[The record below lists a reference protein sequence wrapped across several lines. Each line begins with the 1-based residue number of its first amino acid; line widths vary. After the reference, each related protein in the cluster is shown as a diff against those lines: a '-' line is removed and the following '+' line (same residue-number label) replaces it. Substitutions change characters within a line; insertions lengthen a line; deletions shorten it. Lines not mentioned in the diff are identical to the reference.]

1 MSEGAY
7 IMVWPF
13 TNKQERQAEAMSMI
27 LAENSYERK
36 MERMAGW
43 VRTVVALV
51 GGVALTFGILFGLDM
66 LGYTPQDVWNWIPS
80 SN

>member
-1 MSEGAY
+1 M
-7 IMVWPF
+7 WPF

-43 VRTVVALV
+43 VRTFAALI
-51 GGVALTFGILFGLDM
+51 GGVALTFGVLFGLDA
-66 LGYTPQDVWNWIPS
+66 LGYPPSEVWDYITNR
-80 SN
+80 

>member
-1 MSEGAY
+1 M
-7 IMVWPF
+7 WPF

-43 VRTVVALV
+43 VRTFVALI
-51 GGVALTFGILFGLDM
+51 GGVALTFGVLFGLDA
-66 LGYTPQDVWNWIPS
+66 LGYPPSEVWDYITIDEGPL
-80 SN
+80 

>member
-1 MSEGAY
+1 
-7 IMVWPF
+7 MVWPF

-43 VRTVVALV
+43 VRTFLALA
-51 GGVALTFGILFGLDM
+51 GGILITFGLLLALDLFG
-66 LGYTPQDVWNWIPS
+66 YAPSDVWDWVRNS
-80 SN
+80 G

>member
-1 MSEGAY
+1 
-7 IMVWPF
+7 MVWPF

-43 VRTVVALV
+43 VRTFLAMVA
-51 GGVALTFGILFGLDM
+51 GVSITFGILFGLDM
-66 LGYTPQDVWNWIPS
+66 LGYTPMDIWS
-80 SN
+80 YLTDR

>member
-1 MSEGAY
+1 
-7 IMVWPF
+7 MVWPF

-43 VRTVVALV
+43 VRTFLAMVA
-51 GGVALTFGILFGLDM
+51 GIAITFGILFGLDM
-66 LGYTPQDVWNWIPS
+66 LGYTPMDIWS
-80 SN
+80 YLTDR

>member
-1 MSEGAY
+1 
-7 IMVWPF
+7 MVWPF

-43 VRTVVALV
+43 VRTIIAMIAGV
-51 GGVALTFGILFGLDM
+51 GLTFALLFGLDV
-66 LGYTPQDVWNWIPS
+66 LGYTPSDVWDYIVNR
-80 SN
+80 

>member
-1 MSEGAY
+1 
-7 IMVWPF
+7 MVWPF

-43 VRTVVALV
+43 VRTFLAMVA
-51 GGVALTFGILFGLDM
+51 GVSITFGILFGLDM
-66 LGYTPQDVWNWIPS
+66 LGYPPMDIWSYLTDR
-80 SN
+80 